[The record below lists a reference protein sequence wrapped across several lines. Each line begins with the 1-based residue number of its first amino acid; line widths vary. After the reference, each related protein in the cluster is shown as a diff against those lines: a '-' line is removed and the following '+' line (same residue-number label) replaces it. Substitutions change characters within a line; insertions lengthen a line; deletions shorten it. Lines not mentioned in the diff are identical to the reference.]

1 VKTLLLLLS
10 VSSLALLCGCASV
23 SVKRERRTGGQPARK
38 PVKIYVADFDA
49 SHGDFK
55 IVGDE
60 AKNPGAFKKHAEQLM
75 TDYLVKN
82 LSAHVAPAES
92 VRGAKGRVP
101 DRGWLVKGR
110 FLRVYTGSRILRAGV
125 GLGAGGTK
133 METRVEV
140 YDLASR
146 GKPFMTFE
154 TTGGSNAMPGL
165 LTSTGPVS
173 AAFSMATQAMMGISD
188 DAARTSRMI
197 TGAISEYLADRGW
210 IAKNKVYESKK
221 PGQYQLVHEQW
232 TGN

>member
-1 VKTLLLLLS
+1 MKIPALLLS
-10 VSSLALLCGCASV
+10 ASTLALLCGCASV
-23 SVKRERRTGGQPARK
+23 SVKNERRTGAHPTRK
-38 PVKIYVADFDA
+38 PAKIYVADFDS
-49 SHGDFK
+49 SHGVFK
-55 IVGDE
+55 IAGDE
-60 AKNPGAFKKHAEQLM
+60 AKNPEVFKKHAEKLL

-82 LSAHVAPAES
+82 LNAHVAPAEPIRDARS
-92 VRGAKGRVP
+92 GVP
-101 DRGWLVKGR
+101 GRGWLLTGQFV
-110 FLRVYTGSRILRAGV
+110 RVNTGSRILRAGL

-133 METRVEV
+133 METRVEI
-140 YDLASR
+140 YDLANR

-173 AAFSMATQAMMGISD
+173 AAFSIATQAMMGISD

-197 TGAISEYLADRGW
+197 TGALSEYLASRGW

-232 TGN
+232 IGN

>member
-1 VKTLLLLLS
+1 MKIPALLLA
-10 VSSLALLCGCASV
+10 VSSMAMLCGCASV
-23 SVKRERRTGGQPARK
+23 SVRSESRTRSQPARK

-49 SHGDFK
+49 AHGDFK

-60 AKNPGAFKKHAEQLM
+60 AKNPAAFKKHAAKIM

-82 LSAHVAPAES
+82 LSAHVAPAEPAT
-92 VRGAKGRVP
+92 RRVS
-101 DRGWLVKGR
+101 DRGWLVTGQ
-110 FLRVYTGSRILRAGV
+110 FVRVYTGSRILRAGV

-133 METRVEV
+133 METRVQV
-140 YDLASR
+140 YDLANR
-146 GKPFMTFE
+146 GKPFLKFE

-197 TGAISEYLADRGW
+197 TGALSEYLASRGW

-221 PGQYQLVHEQW
+221 LGKYQLVHEQW